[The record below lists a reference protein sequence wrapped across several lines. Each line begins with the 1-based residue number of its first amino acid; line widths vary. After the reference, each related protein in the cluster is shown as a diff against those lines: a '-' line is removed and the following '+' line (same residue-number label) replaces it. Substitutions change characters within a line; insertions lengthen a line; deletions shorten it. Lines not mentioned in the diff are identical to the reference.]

1 MVYTAKIN
9 VGGHDF
15 TVVVDTGSSDLWVS
29 SGQTIKITD
38 NTNANVNLTY
48 GIGSAYGNIAY
59 ASVSFGGYDVQNQ
72 AFVHAGK
79 TSDLDGEGILGLGF
93 IGLSEIERQAKTKK
107 AQPIM
112 ANLFTEHPSI
122 PMFVGLALERS
133 TSGEDTSG
141 GVFSVGEYD
150 PRFAN
155 VSGTSKHPVTPS
167 SSSRWTL
174 AMTRMTV
181 NGKDH
186 TLKSDITGTQKGQA
200 ITLIDSGTSLAYI
213 PSDAVEAIYS
223 VIEGSVHVKTKDQDS
238 WYVPCMSQANLS
250 FTFGSDT
257 YPVNPMELTT
267 PVTITDNGKQYTVCL
282 NSFRTPLDGKQP
294 DMDFLLGDIF
304 MRNVYSVF
312 NYGNSTTSG
321 DDSKSA
327 SIQLLSRTNKDQVYQ
342 DFAAARKQ
350 SLKSY
355 PALFDLTKLKSDG
368 TTSDGSHV
376 DPQP

>member
-1 MVYTAKIN
+1 MV
-9 VGGHDF
+9 HF

-112 ANLFTEHPSI
+112 SNLFTQHPST

-304 MRNVYSVF
+304 MRNIYSVF

-355 PALFDLTKLKSDG
+355 PALFDLTNLKSDG
-368 TTSDGSHV
+368 TTSDGTHV